1 MSIASNRA
9 SQGVDLAT
17 LMGEVSRQSN
27 TRRDYATPVR
37 RLSMEA
43 EGNVATRLRV
53 EGIEAFAINPVG
65 HQQIGEYAGIPRDY
79 YNRLASDSPVM
90 LAANVNHWLAKQPT
104 AKRFVRTL
112 DGNVRA
118 FLSDRYNPIDNLEL
132 LENLLPVLMSRPDL
146 RYLSAQVTEKRLYL
160 KVVADSLVGDVKPGD
175 TVRMGLLI
183 TNSEVG
189 MGSFTIA
196 PFSDRLVCSNGA
208 VHTQL
213 GKRRA
218 HLGRTLGGDDGD
230 LVQQYLSDEAKRA
243 RDKALFLESRDVL
256 NGVLSGNTL
265 NLLLE
270 DMRAAA
276 DEKIEGKVDEVVE
289 TVGRNFSLNEGE
301 RDAVLRNLIEGADLS
316 RWGLANAITA
326 AAHDSESYDRSTE
339 LQTLGGRLMSEPL
352 PAVQRVAA
360 RRRRSTQPALATA

>member
-213 GKRRA
+213 GKRRD
-218 HLGRTLGGDDGD
+218 RK
-230 LVQQYLSDEAKRA
+230 S
-243 RDKALFLESRDVL
+243 
-256 NGVLSGNTL
+256 
-265 NLLLE
+265 
-270 DMRAAA
+270 
-276 DEKIEGKVDEVVE
+276 VV
-289 TVGRNFSLNEGE
+289 
-301 RDAVLRNLIEGADLS
+301 
-316 RWGLANAITA
+316 
-326 AAHDSESYDRSTE
+326 
-339 LQTLGGRLMSEPL
+339 
-352 PAVQRVAA
+352 
-360 RRRRSTQPALATA
+360 